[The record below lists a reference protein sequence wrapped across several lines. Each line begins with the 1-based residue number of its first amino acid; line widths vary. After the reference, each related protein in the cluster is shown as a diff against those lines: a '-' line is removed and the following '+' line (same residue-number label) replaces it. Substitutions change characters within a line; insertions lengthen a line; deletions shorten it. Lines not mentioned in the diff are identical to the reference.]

1 MPRQNPAHAPPEL
14 GVREPKYQAL
24 QLLLGVPPIDLINR
38 MRAETVRRGDGSDGP
53 RTFAEIA
60 RILTERAQSAAS
72 RRKRPVGDVTVSA
85 EAVRRWWRVT
95 HPEAPQRKPR
105 ATRKPER
112 AYTLAE
118 LEAIDPDAVAKM
130 RSKL

>member
-1 MPRQNPAHAPPEL
+1 MPRQNPANAPPEL
-14 GVREPKYQAL
+14 GVHEPKYQAL

-38 MRAETVRRGDGSDGP
+38 MRAETIVRGDGSRGP

-60 RILTERAQSAAS
+60 RKLTDRAQSAAN
-72 RRKRPVGDVTVSA
+72 RRKKPVGDVNVSA

-105 ATRKPER
+105 VVRQPER

-118 LEAIDPDAVAKM
+118 LEAIDPDAVKKM
-130 RSKL
+130 RGKL

>member
-1 MPRQNPAHAPPEL
+1 MAPTNPPHAPPKL
-14 GVREPKYQAL
+14 GDREPKYQAL
-24 QLLLGVPPIDLINR
+24 QLLLGVPPIELINKL
-38 MRAETVRRGDGSDGP
+38 RAETIRRGDGSDGP
-53 RTFAEIA
+53 RTFADIA
-60 RILTERAQSAAS
+60 RVLTERAQAAAG
-72 RRKRPVGDVTVSA
+72 RRKTPVGDVTVSP
-85 EAVRRWWRVT
+85 EAVRRWWRLT

-105 ATRKPER
+105 TRKVER